1 MYSVVDDNNSNE
13 NQPTP
18 QKQGIKEMTMKEN
31 AKTERR
37 SAAMRIVYN
46 LTDELGLVSKL
57 RSTADTLENLC
68 NWLKDNQNNGDRY
81 NAVDLIVS
89 IETALSGLKMDV
101 DMSCV
106 LSRKNAAKFEAL
118 NDLLED

>member
-1 MYSVVDDNNSNE
+1 M
-13 NQPTP
+13 T
-18 QKQGIKEMTMKEN
+18 IKEA

-37 SAAMRIVYN
+37 SAAMGIVYD

-57 RSTADTLENLC
+57 RSAADTLEALC
-68 NWLKDNQNNGDRY
+68 VWLKDNQNNGDRY
-81 NAVDLIVS
+81 NAADLIMN

-106 LSRKNAAKFEAL
+106 LNRKNAAKFEAL